1 MAAAIFESVEAE
13 QAFDVSALDAYVK
26 QEKGIIN
33 KAVLYGAPSVE
44 KFIPMTDVKYKAKLH
59 FLGVSGSLQDGK
71 GCATEYNATAA
82 LTDREITTAVMEKKM
97 KICPDTLLG
106 YWGEYLVKIPAD
118 KRASGEIPFEAYL
131 VDALLESVQDELE
144 TLVWQ
149 GDADAVSNPDL
160 IDGILTILG
169 DEATCIDVTIPAG
182 TSMWSA
188 VKSMVAAVPA
198 KIRRKNIRVYVS
210 PEHFQML
217 AFELVDANLYHF
229 APESNLEEITLPGT
243 NVKVINTPGL
253 ADSDAMV
260 ATTDNNIYYGT
271 DEVAAFKNY
280 HAGWND
286 EHGYAYIN
294 VRFNAG
300 VQVAFPDWCV
310 LGTFS
315 GDPISPDNESA
326 IASIATSAAAL
337 AADTKVFKTKEQS

>member
-1 MAAAIFESVEAE
+1 MAAAIFESVEAD

-44 KFIPMTDVKYKAKLH
+44 RFIPMTDVKYKAKLH
-59 FLGVSGSLQDGK
+59 FLGVSGSLQYGN
-71 GCATEYNATAA
+71 GCATEYNATAE
-82 LTDREITTAVMEKKM
+82 LTDREIETAVMEKKM

-144 TLVWQ
+144 GLVWQ
-149 GDADAVSNPDL
+149 GDTAADDP
-160 IDGILTILG
+160 IDGLLTILG
-169 DEATCIDVTIPAG
+169 DEATRIDVTIPAG
-182 TSMWSA
+182 ASMWSA

-198 KIRRKNIRVYVS
+198 KIRRKNIRVYVA

-229 APESNLEEITLPGT
+229 APDSNLEEITLPGT

-253 ADSDAMV
+253 ADSDRMV

-310 LGTFS
+310 LGTFYE
-315 GDPISPDNESA
+315 GGPISPDKESA
-326 IASIATSAAAL
+326 LARIAGGVATL
-337 AADTKVFKTKEQS
+337 AEDGHVFIVGTEPD